1 MTEEVSPG
9 KTPEKDPTQKGQTK
23 SQEKTK
29 YEITKNKEQDTRP
42 EELKT
47 KEVGERN

>member
-1 MTEEVSPG
+1 MEEVSPG
-9 KTPEKDPTQKGQTK
+9 KTPEKYSTQKGQMR

-29 YEITKNKEQDTRP
+29 YEITKNKKEDAGP

-47 KEVGERN
+47 EKVGERN

>member
-1 MTEEVSPG
+1 MEEVSPG
-9 KTPEKDPTQKGQTK
+9 KTPEKDPTQKGQMK

-29 YEITKNKEQDTRP
+29 YEITKNKKEDAGP

-47 KEVGERN
+47 EEVGERN

>member
-1 MTEEVSPG
+1 MEEVSPG
-9 KTPEKDPTQKGQTK
+9 KTPKRDPTQEGQIK

-29 YEITKNKEQDTRP
+29 YEIAKNKKEDAGP

-47 KEVGERN
+47 EEVAERN

>member
-1 MTEEVSPG
+1 MGEVSPG
-9 KTPEKDPTQKGQTK
+9 KTPEKDPTQKRQMK

-29 YEITKNKEQDTRP
+29 YEITKNKKEDA

-47 KEVGERN
+47 EKVGKRN